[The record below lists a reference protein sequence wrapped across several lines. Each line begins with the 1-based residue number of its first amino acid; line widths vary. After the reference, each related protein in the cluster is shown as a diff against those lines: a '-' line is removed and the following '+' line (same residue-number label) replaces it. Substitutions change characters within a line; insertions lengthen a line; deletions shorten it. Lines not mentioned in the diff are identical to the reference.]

1 MYNRKEIRE
10 MIDNYKWMKNII
22 DSKVYDNEST
32 SIAQY
37 GYQSAMPKAK
47 GTTSNKVLVKVI
59 NKNKALRKYDYLINK
74 IAFIDEYEEYITN
87 EKDYH
92 ILQMLKQRESH
103 NRIMSILDIGR
114 DNFYSRVKDIV
125 NILYNLQQKTDT
137 SYTSDTSYK
146 SYKSYKSYTSD

>member
-1 MYNRKEIRE
+1 MYSRKEIRE

-37 GYQSAMPKAK
+37 GYQSAMPKSK
-47 GTTSNKVLVKVI
+47 GSTSNKVLVKVI
-59 NKNKALRKYDYLINK
+59 NKNKALRKYDYLIKK
-74 IAFIDEYEEYITN
+74 ITFIDEYEEYITN

-125 NILYNLQQKTDT
+125 NILYNLQQETDT
-137 SYTSDTSYK
+137 SYTSDSSDT
-146 SYKSYKSYTSD
+146 SYKSYTSD